1 MNDNLLFFIIIVI
14 IMYLEKRIYN
24 NIHRKKM
31 YESFSS
37 DGHESLKNVYGDPLL
52 PCKTGTS
59 SGSWDSDGYCSE
71 MGGGVHQICF
81 DVTEETS
88 DFSTNTG
95 QSNWSEGRV
104 GNNHCMCLG
113 AWALYKAQNLGT
125 DEELVCESIP
135 EEALGI
141 NYVNKWNTWNGN
153 ELPDQ
158 ITNGV
163 EALYEQ
169 CMNQTTDTTKQNYL
183 QDKYN
188 TLMNHYS
195 G

>member
-1 MNDNLLFFIIIVI
+1 
-14 IMYLEKRIYN
+14 
-24 NIHRKKM
+24 
-31 YESFSS
+31 
-37 DGHESLKNVYGDPLL
+37 
-52 PCKTGTS
+52 
-59 SGSWDSDGYCSE
+59 
-71 MGGGVHQICF
+71 
-81 DVTEETS
+81 
-88 DFSTNTG
+88 
-95 QSNWSEGRV
+95 
-104 GNNHCMCLG
+104 MCLG

-135 EEALGI
+135 EAALGI
-141 NYVNKWNTWNGN
+141 NYVNKWIHGMGMITRS
-153 ELPDQ
+153 D
-158 ITNGV
+158 TNGV